1 MINSNLELLERNTK
15 IKAKA
20 LIDLAQQNWLD
31 VYVFEWLRSIERQY
45 ELYWKGRN
53 VVALKKAGV
62 PTKYANPS
70 AKKVTRTVQSNHIKW
85 QAVDIVFDLDK
96 DPKKKRPSWNG
107 NYTVLIYLSQYVWLR
122 NLAPLETCHFEHNST
137 TVESVLENNSKL
149 WHLSKDQKERDFLH
163 NVNNTIRKYI

>member
-45 ELYWKGRN
+45 ELFGKGRTT
-53 VVALKKAGV
+53 ATLRKAWV
-62 PTKYANPS
+62 HTKYANPN
-70 AKKVTRTVQSNHIKW
+70 AKKVTWTIQSNHLKW
-85 QAVDIVFDLDK
+85 QAIDIVFDLDK

-107 NYTVLIYLSQYVWLR
+107 NYQLLIYLSEYVGLR

-137 TVESVLENNSKL
+137 TVEAVLENNSKL
-149 WHLSKDQKERDFLH
+149 RHLSQNQNERDFLH